1 MYIAIAGNIGSGKS
15 TLTGL
20 LAERYG
26 LLPVYETVDENPY
39 LADFYSDMG
48 RWSFQSQVFF
58 LAKRLR
64 QHLEQINPAQHV
76 VQDRTIY
83 EDAFI
88 FAQNLRVSGH
98 LAERDWQTYL
108 ALYEGIAP
116 ALRKPDLLIYVRAS
130 VETLQAHIARRGRD
144 YEQRIPLEYLAS
156 LNRLYEAWIGAYDLS
171 PVLAISS
178 DSVNYADDEE
188 TRELMYRM
196 LEAYGLSTPLV

>member
-20 LAERYG
+20 LAQRYG

-39 LADFYSDMG
+39 LADFYADMG
-48 RWSFQSQVFF
+48 RWAFQSQVFF

-98 LAERDWQTYL
+98 LSERDWQTYL

-130 VETLQAHIARRGRD
+130 VETLQAHIARRGRA
-144 YEQRIPLEYLAS
+144 YEQGIPPAYLAS
-156 LNRLYEAWIGAYDLS
+156 LNRLYEAWIGAYNLS
-171 PVLAISS
+171 PVLVISS
-178 DSVNYADDEE
+178 DNINYADDAEA
-188 TRELMYRM
+188 RELMFRM
-196 LEAYGLSTPLV
+196 LEAYGLSRPLV